1 VTIALTGAAGFIGR
15 HILRI
20 AAKRGHDVVAFSRDP
35 ERTVSGAI
43 ETRRFSLDEPP
54 NLHGCDAVIHLAG
67 EPIVGLW
74 TRGKRRRI
82 LESRVRG
89 TQRITEAIDGL
100 SAKPE
105 VLVNASGIGFY
116 ADGGDSELGEDAAPG
131 SGFLAETVRAWE
143 AAALGGKCER
153 VVLLRT
159 AVVLGKEGGALRLMA
174 PLFRAGLGATIGS
187 GQQWMSWIHVE
198 DVARL
203 ALFAV
208 EDSGVHGVVN
218 TTAPWPV
225 RHGDFVST
233 LARVLHRPSF
243 FRVPGLLL
251 RALHGGL
258 AAELLESKRVVP
270 AAALKAGFRFNFP
283 ELQPALRDLLA

>member
-1 VTIALTGAAGFIGR
+1 MTIALTGAAGFIGR